1 MNMWGFTPVFFAQA
15 AEAFRAFIAKNGTL
29 PKSEC
34 LLPTTVDG
42 LIRRGT
48 ATVQVLASRES
59 WLGVTY
65 PEDKPAVAA
74 GVKRLIEA
82 GLYPAP
88 LWK

>member
-1 MNMWGFTPVFFAQA
+1 MNMWGFTPAFFAQA
-15 AEAFRAFIAKNGTL
+15 EQAFQAFIAKDGTL

-34 LLPTTVDG
+34 LLPTTVDK
-42 LIRRGT
+42 LIQRG
-48 ATVQVLASRES
+48 AAKVKVLASQES

-74 GVKRLIEA
+74 GVKKLIDA
-82 GLYPAP
+82 GRYPAP